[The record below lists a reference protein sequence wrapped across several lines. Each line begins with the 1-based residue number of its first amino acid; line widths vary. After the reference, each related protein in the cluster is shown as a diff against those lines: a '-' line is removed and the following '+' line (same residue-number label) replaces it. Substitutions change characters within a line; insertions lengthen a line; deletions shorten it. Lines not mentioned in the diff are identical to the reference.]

1 MKLAFL
7 KPMYFKPSY
16 LPSNGAANILVRSLA
31 KELGLSLNKK
41 YEIVLASFLAV
52 AKKVNGQ
59 AFDWGT
65 ENENKNLKFWSLF
78 PHVSSKSV
86 SQVYRLL
93 RKYGYIGAVEDV
105 KAPLVA
111 SAGFEQSNWVKAQRL
126 PKYFMEEATFI
137 ESNLPFVLVNQP
149 EIYED
154 RIVNE
159 KQYFSALKLDVKQLK
174 QEFGEDYALAYR
186 SVEEMNAF
194 WSQHPLYNPIANEFY
209 ASARRIF
216 HKGCMKS
223 GGHWYGGWTNFKSN
237 ELCSFTID
245 GHPVVQ
251 IDANAMI
258 LCLLS
263 SLTGKPMNMIGSFKD
278 VYQAVFSQI
287 PNIAN
292 SRDKVKQVIM
302 ELVGSGDPNKE
313 KPSSDSEILDN
324 VGEYIYIR
332 DLCLQSYPA
341 LKFLNKE
348 RFNFINDL
356 SYHEADILTLTLLN
370 LKQIGVV
377 AYPERGG
384 LIVRLGDEFNAVE
397 TLKKAYKDYVY
408 SFQKLNKLPELDL
421 DIALTVKFDPANKVV
436 VEGSTS

>member
-1 MKLAFL
+1 
-7 KPMYFKPSY
+7 MYFKPSY

-31 KELGLSLNKK
+31 EELGLLLNKN
-41 YEIVLASFLAV
+41 YEIILASFLAV

-59 AFDWGT
+59 AFDWWTGT
-65 ENENKNLKFWSLF
+65 DNKNLKFWSLF
-78 PHVSSKSV
+78 PNVSSKSV
-86 SQVYRLL
+86 SEVYKLL
-93 RKYGYIGAVEDV
+93 KDYGYIGATVDV
-105 KAPLVA
+105 KA
-111 SAGFEQSNWVKAQRL
+111 SAIDSSGFEKSNWIKAQRL
-126 PKYFMEEATFI
+126 PKYFMEEAAFI
-137 ESNLPFVLVNQP
+137 ESNLPLVLVKQP
-149 EIYED
+149 ETYEN
-154 RIVNE
+154 RIVME
-159 KQYFSALKLDVKQLK
+159 KQYFSAPKLGVKQLK
-174 QEFGEDYALAYR
+174 QEFGEDYTQAYR
-186 SVEEMNAF
+186 SVKEMNAY

-216 HKGCMKS
+216 HNDCMKS

-237 ELCSFTID
+237 ERCSFTID
-245 GHPVVQ
+245 GYPVVQ

-278 VYQAVFSQI
+278 VYQPVVSQT

-292 SRDKVKQVIM
+292 SRYKVKQVIM
-302 ELVGSGDPNKE
+302 DLVGSGDPYKE
-313 KPSSDSEILDN
+313 KPFSDGEILDN
-324 VGEYIYIR
+324 VGEYNQIR
-332 DLCLQSYPA
+332 DLCLQAYPA
-341 LKFLNKE
+341 LKCLNKE
-348 RFNFINDL
+348 HFNFINDL

-397 TLKKAYKDYVY
+397 ILKKAYRDYVY

>member
-1 MKLAFL
+1 
-7 KPMYFKPSY
+7 MYFKPSY

-31 KELGLSLNKK
+31 EELGLSLNKK

-78 PHVSSKSV
+78 PHVSNKSV
-86 SQVYRLL
+86 SEVYRLL

-105 KAPLVA
+105 KAPVIA
-111 SAGFEQSNWVKAQRL
+111 SEGFEESNWVKAQRL

-137 ESNLPFVLVNQP
+137 ESNLPLVLVNQP
-149 EIYED
+149 EISEN
-154 RIVNE
+154 RIVKE

-186 SVEEMNAF
+186 SVKEMNAF
-194 WSQHPLYNPIANEFY
+194 WSQHPLYNPISDEFY

-287 PNIAN
+287 PNITK

-302 ELVGSGDPNKE
+302 ELVGSGDSNKE

-377 AYPERGG
+377 AYPELGG

>member
-1 MKLAFL
+1 
-7 KPMYFKPSY
+7 
-16 LPSNGAANILVRSLA
+16 
-31 KELGLSLNKK
+31 
-41 YEIVLASFLAV
+41 
-52 AKKVNGQ
+52 
-59 AFDWGT
+59 
-65 ENENKNLKFWSLF
+65 
-78 PHVSSKSV
+78 
-86 SQVYRLL
+86 
-93 RKYGYIGAVEDV
+93 
-105 KAPLVA
+105 
-111 SAGFEQSNWVKAQRL
+111 
-126 PKYFMEEATFI
+126 ME
-137 ESNLPFVLVNQP
+137 
-149 EIYED
+149 
-154 RIVNE
+154 
-159 KQYFSALKLDVKQLK
+159 
-174 QEFGEDYALAYR
+174 QEFGEDYTLAYR
-186 SVEEMNAF
+186 SVKEMNSF

>member
-1 MKLAFL
+1 
-7 KPMYFKPSY
+7 MYFKPSY
-16 LPSNGAANILVRSLA
+16 FPSNGAANILVRSLA
-31 KELGLSLNKK
+31 EELGLSLNKK

-52 AKKVNGQ
+52 AKKVDGQ
-59 AFDWGT
+59 AFNWWTGT
-65 ENENKNLKFWSLF
+65 DNKNLKFWSLF
-78 PHVSSKSV
+78 PNVSSKSV
-86 SQVYRLL
+86 SEVYKLL
-93 RKYGYIGAVEDV
+93 KDYGYIGTTVDV
-105 KAPLVA
+105 KASVID
-111 SAGFEQSNWVKAQRL
+111 SYGFEKSNWIKAQRL
-126 PKYFMEEATFI
+126 PKYFMEEAAFI
-137 ESNLPFVLVNQP
+137 ESNLPLVLVNQP
-149 EIYED
+149 EIYKDKVATE
-154 RIVNE
+154 N
-159 KQYFSALKLDVKQLK
+159 QYFFATKLSVKQLE
-174 QEFGEDYALAYR
+174 QEFGEDYTLAYR
-186 SVEEMNAF
+186 SVKEMNAF

-408 SFQKLNKLPELDL
+408 SFQKLNKLHELDL
-421 DIALTVKFDPANKVV
+421 DIALTVKFDPDNKVV
-436 VEGSTS
+436 VEGSTR

>member
-1 MKLAFL
+1 
-7 KPMYFKPSY
+7 MYFKPSY

-31 KELGLSLNKK
+31 EELGLLLNKK
-41 YEIVLASFLAV
+41 YEIILASFLAV
-52 AKKVNGQ
+52 AKKVDGQ
-59 AFDWGT
+59 AFDWWTGT
-65 ENENKNLKFWSLF
+65 DNKNLKFWSLF
-78 PHVSSKSV
+78 PNVSSKSV
-86 SQVYRLL
+86 SEVYKLL
-93 RKYGYIGAVEDV
+93 KDYGYIGATVDV
-105 KAPLVA
+105 KASVFD
-111 SAGFEQSNWVKAQRL
+111 SYGFDKSNWIKAQRL
-126 PKYFMEEATFI
+126 PKYFMEEAAFI
-137 ESNLPFVLVNQP
+137 ESNLPLVLVSQT
-149 EIYED
+149 ETYEN
-154 RIVNE
+154 RIVMG
-159 KQYFSALKLDVKQLK
+159 KQYFSAPKLGIKQLE
-174 QEFGEDYALAYR
+174 QEFGEDYTQAYR
-186 SVEEMNAF
+186 SVQEMNAF
-194 WSQHPLYNPIANEFY
+194 WSQYPLYNPIADEFY

-216 HKGCMKS
+216 HNKSIKS
-223 GGHWYGGWTNFKSN
+223 GGHWYGGWTAFNPN
-237 ELCSFTID
+237 QLCSFSID
-245 GHPVVQ
+245 SHPVVQ
-251 IDANAMI
+251 INTNAMI

-324 VGEYIYIR
+324 VGEYIDIR
-332 DLCLQSYPA
+332 DRCLQAYPA
-341 LKFLNKE
+341 LKCLNTE
-348 RFNFINDL
+348 YFNFINDL

-421 DIALTVKFDPANKVV
+421 DIALTVKFDPTNKVV

>member
-1 MKLAFL
+1 
-7 KPMYFKPSY
+7 MYFKPSY

-31 KELGLSLNKK
+31 EELGLSLNKK
-41 YEIVLASFLAV
+41 YEIILASFLAV

-59 AFDWGT
+59 AFDWAI
-65 ENENKNLKFWSLF
+65 NNDNKNLKFWSLF
-78 PHVSSKSV
+78 PNVSSKSV
-86 SQVYRLL
+86 SEVYRLL
-93 RKYGYIGAVEDV
+93 RKYGYIGAIADNKVSVID
-105 KAPLVA
+105 
-111 SAGFEQSNWVKAQRL
+111 SADFEKSNWIKAQRL
-126 PKYFMEEATFI
+126 PKYFMEEAAFI

-341 LKFLNKE
+341 LKFLNEE

>member
-1 MKLAFL
+1 
-7 KPMYFKPSY
+7 MYFKPSY

-31 KELGLSLNKK
+31 EELGLSLNKK
-41 YEIVLASFLAV
+41 YEIILASFLAV

-59 AFDWGT
+59 AFDWAI
-65 ENENKNLKFWSLF
+65 NNDNKNLKFWSLF
-78 PHVSSKSV
+78 PNVSSKSV
-86 SQVYRLL
+86 SEVYRLL
-93 RKYGYIGAVEDV
+93 RKYGYIGAIADNKVSV
-105 KAPLVA
+105 IN
-111 SAGFEQSNWVKAQRL
+111 SADFEKSNWIKAQRL
-126 PKYFMEEATFI
+126 PKYFMEEAAFI

-149 EIYED
+149 ERYED
-154 RIVNE
+154 RIETEN
-159 KQYFSALKLDVKQLK
+159 QHFFAPKLSVKELE
-174 QEFGEDYALAYR
+174 QEFGEDYKLAYR
-186 SVEEMNAF
+186 SVKEMNSF

-216 HKGCMKS
+216 YNDSLKS
-223 GGHWYGGWTNFKSN
+223 GGYWYGGWTYFNSN
-237 ELCSFTID
+237 QRCSFTID
-245 GHPVVQ
+245 SQPVVQ

-258 LCLLS
+258 ICLLS

-332 DLCLQSYPA
+332 DLCLQAYPA
-341 LKFLNKE
+341 LKCLNTE
-348 RFNFINDL
+348 HFNFINDL
-356 SYHEADILTLTLLN
+356 SYYEADILTLTLLN

-397 TLKKAYKDYVY
+397 TLKKAYRDYVY

-421 DIALTVKFDPANKVV
+421 DIALTVKFDPVNKVV